1 MRQSNRTKILTAA
14 VDVVTRDGVTGVT
27 FESVAAES
35 GLTKGGLLYHFPTRD
50 ALLLGV
56 HQHLAREW
64 ENTLAAAAGKPA
76 TETTPDER
84 LAAYAR
90 VTARSVTRAELM
102 LCLDAS
108 INPEYAKPWT
118 DVIARWGQPAD
129 EAATDPAALARFVAH
144 LAADGLWLYES
155 LTNQRLTPELR
166 ERVAEHI
173 ARMTADT

>member
-14 VDVVTRDGVTGVT
+14 VAVVSREGVTGVT

-50 ALLLGV
+50 ALLLGI

-64 ENTLAAAAGKPA
+64 EGRLVALAGKTA
-76 TETTPDER
+76 EEATPDER

-90 VTARSVTRAELM
+90 ATAESATRADLLLWLE
-102 LCLDAS
+102 AS
-108 INPEYAKPWT
+108 INPEYHEPWT
-118 DVIARWGQPAD
+118 ELISRWGPPAED
-129 EAATDPAALARFVAH
+129 AAGGPAALARFVAY

-155 LTNQRLTPELR
+155 LNNKRLAPEVR
-166 ERVAEHI
+166 ARIAEHI
-173 ARMTADT
+173 ARPLP